1 MITEELV
8 QRINELANKKKSQ
21 GLTLAE
27 KAEQQKLYKIY
38 LASIR
43 EQVTTQ
49 LDEAGITPK
58 EQDNDCDCH
67 DACCEPHQ
75 HGPACNHGKH

>member
-1 MITEELV
+1 MITEDLIK
-8 QRINELANKKKSQ
+8 RINELANKKKSQ

-27 KAEQQKLYKIY
+27 KAEQNKLYKIY

-49 LDEAGITPK
+49 LDGAGISPK
-58 EQDNDCDCH
+58 GHSHHGCH
-67 DACCEPHQ
+67 DNCSCGHHE
-75 HGPACNHGKH
+75 HGPACDCGKH